1 MSIFEVDEQSADRH
15 RANRFWGL
23 GRLTFKTPLL
33 KLAATLSSSTVSGTP
48 NDRQKLP

>member
-1 MSIFEVDEQSADRH
+1 MSIFVARSNQLIGIVPIASGR
-15 RANRFWGL
+15 L